1 MPKTRFHLRTRVGGR
16 EEEEQTELSDH
27 KVPFAPKPQRQRG
40 NHAPDGERANC
51 IIELIGRSGGTP
63 LMAPLQMMVLMQRNL
78 TIFQEAEDTQIQS
91 SGSSRNYMEQITQSN
106 NLDLKP
112 FSPFNRT
119 RPAGG

>member
-1 MPKTRFHLRTRVGGR
+1 MGGR
-16 EEEEQTELSDH
+16 KEEERHARRAQTADLSDH

-40 NHAPDGERANC
+40 REPRPRRRANC
-51 IIELIGRSGGTP
+51 LIELIGRSGGTP
-63 LMAPLQMMVLMQRNL
+63 LMAPLQMMVLMQRNQ
-78 TIFQEAEDTQIQS
+78 TIFQKVEDTQIQS
-91 SGSSRNYMEQITQSN
+91 SGSWHELDRQITQSN